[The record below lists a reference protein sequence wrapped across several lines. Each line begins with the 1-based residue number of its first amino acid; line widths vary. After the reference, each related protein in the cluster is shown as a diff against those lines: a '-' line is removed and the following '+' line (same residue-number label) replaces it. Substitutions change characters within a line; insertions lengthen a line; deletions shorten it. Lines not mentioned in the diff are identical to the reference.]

1 MKKIWIMP
9 ILLLGFLLTGCSV
22 DLDLFP
28 SDTESKAEK
37 FASKAEAMGNQFDD
51 TSAFLEELEIK
62 EKLSVQDQERIVT
75 EADALLAVIEEFAN
89 EDAPVFQGAKD
100 FAVDKLKEREE
111 ILLDIQE
118 KAKSGEATMDDVKDM
133 KNALSDDIEIK
144 LFGK

>member
-1 MKKIWIMP
+1 MKKIWIIP
-9 ILLLGFLLTGCSV
+9 ILLCGFLLTGCSV

-51 TSAFLEELEIK
+51 TLAFLKQLEIK
-62 EKLSVQDQERIVT
+62 EKLAVQDQERIAT
-75 EADALLAVIEEFAN
+75 EVDELLAVIEEFVN
-89 EDAPVFQGAKD
+89 EDAPLFQGAKD

-111 ILLDIQE
+111 ILLEIQE
-118 KAKSGEATMDDVKDM
+118 RAKNGEATIEDVKDM
-133 KNALSDDIEIK
+133 KNALSDDIEIN